1 MNVRSAV
8 AKLNK
13 KHMLLV
19 FPANNSKEIAS
30 LWSEFFPKSK
40 MVWEWDENGDT
51 RVSDLWHLR
60 EKLSKS
66 GQLVYG
72 KWFRGRATLMS
83 RELFPALLKSLN
95 PDLPLI
101 KGINFNAR
109 EILDLLEE
117 DSPLSTKQLRR
128 MADLQ
133 GKENEPRYSRALKEL
148 WLRNLIVGFG
158 EIDEGAFPSLAMG
171 ATKLLFEDL
180 WLEALDLSAEEAHAT
195 VVRLLGEE
203 SPFFKFYEKQ
213 KVALERKS
221 DSSDLEAEL

>member
-1 MNVRSAV
+1 MNVKTAV
-8 AKLNK
+8 SKLNK

-19 FPANNSKEIAS
+19 FPANNSKEIPS
-30 LWSEFFPKSK
+30 LWNEFYPRSK

-83 RELFPALLKSLN
+83 RELFPALLRSLN
-95 PDLPLI
+95 PDLPNIVGLS
-101 KGINFNAR
+101 FNAR

-117 DSPLSTKQLRR
+117 DSPLSTKQLRKF
-128 MADLQ
+128 ADLQ
-133 GKENEPRYSRALKEL
+133 GKENEPRYARALKEL
-148 WLRNLIVGFG
+148 WNRNLIVGFG

-180 WLEALDLSAEEAHAT
+180 WLEALDLSVQDAHAT
-195 VVRLLGEE
+195 VERLLGEQ
-203 SPFFKFYEKQ
+203 SPFTKFYEKQ
-213 KVALERKS
+213 KVAIER
-221 DSSDLEAEL
+221 SSTKEAEL

>member
-8 AKLNK
+8 SKLNK

-19 FPANNSKEIAS
+19 FPANNSKEIPS
-30 LWSEFFPKSK
+30 LWSEFYPKSK
-40 MVWEWDENGDT
+40 MVWEWDENGDS

-83 RELFPALLKSLN
+83 RELFPALLRSLN
-95 PDLPLI
+95 PDLPNVPGLSFI
-101 KGINFNAR
+101 AR

-117 DSPLSTKQLRR
+117 DSPLSTKQLRK
-128 MADLQ
+128 ATDLQ
-133 GKENEPRYSRALKEL
+133 GKENEAQYSRALKEL
-148 WLRNLIVGFG
+148 WNRNLIVGFG

-180 WLEALDLSAEEAHAT
+180 WIEALDLSAKEAHAT
-195 VVRLLGEE
+195 VERLLGEQ
-203 SPFFKFYEKQ
+203 SPFTKFFEKQ
-213 KVALERKS
+213 KVTIERNSKK
-221 DSSDLEAEL
+221 DLEL

>member
-8 AKLNK
+8 SKLNK

-19 FPANNSKEIAS
+19 FPANNSKEIPS
-30 LWSEFFPKSK
+30 LWSEFYPKSK
-40 MVWEWDENGDT
+40 MVWEWDENGDS

-83 RELFPALLKSLN
+83 RELFPALLRSLN
-95 PDLPLI
+95 PDLPNVSGLSFI
-101 KGINFNAR
+101 AR

-128 MADLQ
+128 ATDLQ
-133 GKENEPRYSRALKEL
+133 GKENEAQYSRALKEL
-148 WLRNLIVGFG
+148 WNRNLIVGFG

-180 WLEALDLSAEEAHAT
+180 WVEALDLSAKEAHAT
-195 VVRLLGEE
+195 VERLLGEQ
-203 SPFFKFYEKQ
+203 SPFTKFFEKQ
-213 KVALERKS
+213 KVTIERNSKK
-221 DSSDLEAEL
+221 DLEL

>member
-19 FPANNSKEIAS
+19 FPANNSKDIPS
-30 LWSEFFPKSK
+30 LWSEFFPRSK
-40 MVWEWDENGDT
+40 MVWEWDEDGDS

-83 RELFPALLKSLN
+83 REIFPALLKSLN
-95 PDLPLI
+95 PELPTIRGLS
-101 KGINFNAR
+101 FNAR
-109 EILDLLEE
+109 EIFDFLEE

-128 MADLQ
+128 YADLQ
-133 GKENEPRYSRALKEL
+133 GKENEARYSRALKEL
-148 WLRNLIVGFG
+148 WSRNLIVGFG

-180 WLEALDLSAEEAHAT
+180 WSEALDLSVADAHAT
-195 VVRLLGEE
+195 VERLLGDQ

-213 KVALERKS
+213 RVAIERNSKK
-221 DSSDLEAEL
+221 DIEL

>member
-1 MNVRSAV
+1 
-8 AKLNK
+8 
-13 KHMLLV
+13 MLLV
-19 FPANNSKEIAS
+19 FPANNSKEIPS
-30 LWSEFFPKSK
+30 LWSEFYPKSK
-40 MVWEWDENGDT
+40 MVWEWDENGDS

-83 RELFPALLKSLN
+83 RELFPALLRSLN
-95 PDLPLI
+95 PDLPNVSGLSFI
-101 KGINFNAR
+101 AR

-128 MADLQ
+128 ATDLQ
-133 GKENEPRYSRALKEL
+133 GKENEAQYSRALKEL
-148 WLRNLIVGFG
+148 WNRNLIVGFG

-180 WLEALDLSAEEAHAT
+180 WVEALDLSAKEAHAT
-195 VVRLLGEE
+195 VERLLGEQ
-203 SPFFKFYEKQ
+203 SPFTKFFEKQ
-213 KVALERKS
+213 KVTIERNSKK
-221 DSSDLEAEL
+221 DLEL

>member
-1 MNVRSAV
+1 
-8 AKLNK
+8 
-13 KHMLLV
+13 MLLV

-30 LWSEFFPKSK
+30 LWSEFFPKTK

-83 RELFPALLKSLN
+83 REIFPSLLRSLN
-95 PDLPLI
+95 P
-101 KGINFNAR
+101 NFPQATGLSFTAR

-117 DSPLSTKQLRR
+117 DSPLSTKQLRKL
-128 MADLQ
+128 ADLQ
-133 GKENEPRYSRALKEL
+133 GKENESRYSRALKEL
-148 WLRNLIVGFG
+148 WSRNLIVGFG

-171 ATKLLFEDL
+171 ATKLIFEDL
-180 WLEALDLSAEEAHAT
+180 WKEALDLSAEEARDNVKT
-195 VVRLLGEE
+195 LIGED
-203 SPFFKFYEKQ
+203 SPFFKFYQKQ
-213 KVALERKS
+213 LTASGRDS
-221 DSSDLEAEL
+221 DEPKEDLQI